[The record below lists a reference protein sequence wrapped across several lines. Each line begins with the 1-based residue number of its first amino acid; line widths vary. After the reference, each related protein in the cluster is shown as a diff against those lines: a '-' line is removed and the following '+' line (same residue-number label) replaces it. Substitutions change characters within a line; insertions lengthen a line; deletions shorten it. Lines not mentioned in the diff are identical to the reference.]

1 METPAAQSG
10 GQEEVWIRRYTEGAL
25 SEKAAVNLFA
35 RSGRR
40 EYECWSSC
48 ASEIHVGW
56 NGPSIPE
63 SKKKTPTP
71 KKPHQPPPPPMRT
84 PKIKRSEVLW
94 HSGVR
99 YSSG

>member
-63 SKKKTPTP
+63 SKKKTTNPQKNPPT
-71 KKPHQPPPPPMRT
+71 PPPPPENT
-84 PKIKRSEVLW
+84 
-94 HSGVR
+94 
-99 YSSG
+99 